1 MSYKSGPL
9 YPCNPTTARGEST
22 KLDADPKGEKI
33 VYTNGRAVIIRDLN
47 NPSSAHAYTQHT
59 QTATVARFSPSGYY
73 IASGDV
79 AGNVRVWDTTN
90 PAENI
95 LKLAARPIAGRIND
109 VAWDS
114 ESKRLI
120 AGGEG
125 KDRFGGAFFVDSG
138 SSCGEITGHSKPITS
153 LSVRHQRPFRAVSG
167 SDDNSIVFH
176 TAVPFKY
183 DRIIQTH
190 TRFVRDVG
198 FSPNGDVFASV
209 GSDGKFFLYDG
220 KTGETKASA
229 DAPDTTRSLMA
240 LSWAP
245 DSAHLV
251 TAGAD
256 GVVAIWDAAA
266 AQVKQTWSVGAD
278 VEAQQNGVVW
288 ANPNTIAS
296 VSLSG
301 TINVFDVREG
311 KTWRKLYGPTK
322 AITSSALAPGG
333 DSQTFYT
340 GSFDGTMKSFALGAS
355 LGEREGA
362 CSNVEGVGHTALV
375 AAMASDGTGKVWSAG
390 WDDKVS
396 AISGGQFAAS
406 SVPTKAQPAGVAAT
420 PQAVYVAS
428 PAGLEVSM
436 EGSSTVVGGP
446 CTAVAVHGDLV
457 ATGSGKKVTIARAS
471 GSSLS
476 EVASFEDNKGDVLSL
491 AFSLDGSL
499 LAAGDA
505 AGRIVLIDAK
515 ANKVLVSSRWTFHTG
530 RVASLAFSPS
540 GKRLASGGADESIYI
555 WNPEKV
561 VRNVPIKNAHPGG
574 VSGVAWENDTRV
586 VSAGADGC
594 VRTWE
599 VPA

>member
-9 YPCNPTTARGEST
+9 YPCNPATARGEST
-22 KLDADPKGEKI
+22 KLGADPKGEKI

-125 KDRFGGAFFVDSG
+125 KDRFGAAFFVDSG

-209 GSDGKFFLYDG
+209 GSDGKLFLYDG
-220 KTGETKASA
+220 KTGEINASA
-229 DAPDTTRSLMA
+229 DAPDPTRSLMA

-266 AQVKQTWSVGAD
+266 AQVKQAWSVGAD

-296 VSLSG
+296 VSLGG

-322 AITSSALAPGG
+322 AITSSALAPGR

-355 LGEREGA
+355 LGEREGE

-406 SVPTKAQPAGVAAT
+406 SVPTKAQPTGVAAT
-420 PQAVYVAS
+420 PHAVYIAS

-436 EGSSTVVGGP
+436 GGSSTVVGGA

-476 EVASFEDNKGDVLSL
+476 EVASFEDNKGEVLSL